1 MTPSGAPLCYKGA
14 MAGTYEPLARR
25 LCRAVNDLGK
35 GAWVRR
41 DQAAKE
47 LKVATD
53 ELVQGYITY
62 AAQKGWIMVGGQ
74 PVHSLRLTPAGEAIG
89 QKKNTYPYGPGKAKP
104 LPSLSH
110 RRACSM

>member
-1 MTPSGAPLCYKGA
+1 

-35 GAWVRR
+35 GEWVRR

-53 ELVQGYITY
+53 ELVQGAIAY

-74 PVHSLRLTPAGEAIG
+74 PVHSLMLTPAGRAIG
-89 QKKNTYPYGPGKAKP
+89 QRKNSYPYGPGIAKP
-104 LPSLSH
+104 QRVAPK
-110 RRACSM
+110 RR